1 LLFDVIDLSQRDE
14 GTGQAVRLSSRPVEQ
29 KSASIVIHGS
39 WKPLAESSRR
49 AAVFFYCRSES
60 HFAKLGAQD
69 EIPSSP
75 S

>member
-39 WKPLAESSRR
+39 WKPLAREFTPGRG
-49 AAVFFYCRSES
+49 V
-60 HFAKLGAQD
+60 LLLPQ
-69 EIPSSP
+69 
-75 S
+75 